1 MTAILRESLDVALV
15 SMPYPPLNQPSMAL
29 GLLVSALR
37 GEGMAAAALYPCLD
51 FAEEIGL
58 DAYSFVSDSKQE
70 YLVGE
75 WTFAPAAF
83 GADAPQ
89 DPGYLDRLLAQPVTR
104 AVLARNPALGD
115 PRVLLERIRAAAD
128 PFVARIA
135 REIVATGVRIV
146 GCTSTFTQH
155 VPSLALLRHVK
166 ALDPSIITMIGG
178 ANCEGV
184 MGVAAKR
191 AFDWVDYVVSGEAD
205 LLLPILCGR
214 VLDGTAGEGDLPEG
228 VIGVDHPALSGAAP
242 APRVAIEDMDLTP
255 APDFDDY
262 FAALSAS
269 PLTDCIVPGLAMET
283 SRGCWWGAK
292 HHCTFCG
299 LNGGN
304 MAFRSKPADRVLA
317 ELDTLADRHGI
328 TKFNIVDNIL
338 DLGYIKSLLP
348 RLARPQPY
356 TLFYETKANL
366 RREQLETIAA
376 AGIRRLQPGIE
387 NMHDAILKLV
397 DKGTTGLLNLR
408 LLKWARELGIFI
420 TWNFLWDVPG
430 EQDAWYEEMA
440 AWLPRVSHL
449 QPPGIDRIQFHRFSP
464 YHMRSAQFG
473 LTLEPF
479 HSYAAVYPVSGRD
492 LRDLAYYHQDVAR
505 RPAVEVMA
513 ERPGLKATVRAVAL
527 WNRAWLAEE
536 PERPVLL
543 VERAGDGT
551 AVVVDT
557 RPGFAGRAALDALD
571 LTLLDACGDIRAE
584 ATLAGLV
591 DRDPAA
597 VAAGLARL
605 DALGL
610 VLRQSGNVMSL
621 VLREVT
627 PIPDAQEDFPGG
639 YVDLDRWHAQQD
651 RAQAPVTQ
659 VA

>member
-37 GEGMAAAALYPCLD
+37 SEGMAATALYPCLD

-58 DAYSFVSDSKQE
+58 DAYGFVSDSKQE

-89 DPGYLDRLLAQPVTR
+89 DPGYLDRLMAQPVTR

-115 PRVLLERIRAAAD
+115 ARVLLERIRAAAD

-166 ALDPSIITMIGG
+166 ALDPSITTMIGG

-205 LLLPILCGR
+205 LLLPILCRR
-214 VLDGTAGEGDLPEG
+214 VLDGTAGQGDLPEG
-228 VIGVDHPALSGAAP
+228 VIGAEHPALTGAAP

-479 HSYAAVYPVSGRD
+479 HSYAAVYPVSDCD
-492 LRDLAYYHQDVAR
+492 LRDLAYYHQDVTR

-527 WNRAWLAEE
+527 WNRAWMAPE

-543 VERAGDGT
+543 VERADDGT

-557 RPGFAGRAALDALD
+557 RPGFGGRGVLDALD

-584 ATLAGLV
+584 ATLAALI
-591 DRDPAA
+591 DQDAQA
-597 VAAGLARL
+597 VATALARL

-627 PIPDAQEDFPGG
+627 PIPDGQEDFPGG
-639 YVDLDRWHAQQD
+639 YVDLDRWHARQD
-651 RAQAPVTQ
+651 RAEAPVTQ

>member
-1 MTAILRESLDVALV
+1 MAILRESLDIALV

-29 GLLVSALR
+29 GLLVAALR
-37 GEGMAAAALYPCLD
+37 GDGMAATALYPCLD

-83 GADAPQ
+83 GADAPD

-104 AVLARNPALGD
+104 AVLQRNPALGD
-115 PRVLLERIRAAAD
+115 PRLLLERIRAAAD
-128 PFVARIA
+128 PFVARLA

-155 VPSLALLRHVK
+155 VPSLALLHHVK
-166 ALDPSIITMIGG
+166 ILDPSITTMIGG
-178 ANCEGV
+178 ANCEGL
-184 MGVAAKR
+184 MGVATKR
-191 AFDWVDYVVSGEAD
+191 AFDWVDFVVSGEAD
-205 LLLPILCGR
+205 LLLPVLCRR
-214 VLDGTAGEGDLPEG
+214 VLDGTAGQGDLPEG
-228 VIGVDHPALSGAAP
+228 VIGADHPALVGAAP
-242 APRVAIEDMDLTP
+242 APRVAIDDMDLTP

-269 PLTDCIVPGLAMET
+269 PLTTCIVPGLAMET

-317 ELDTLADRHGI
+317 ELDALADRYGI

-348 RLARPQPY
+348 QLARPAPY

-366 RREQLETIAA
+366 RRDQLETIAA

-430 EQDAWYEEMA
+430 EQDAWYAEMA
-440 AWLPRVSHL
+440 AWLPRVAHL

-479 HSYAAVYPVSGRD
+479 HSYAAVYPVSTPD

-513 ERPGLKATVRAVAL
+513 ERPGLKATVREVAL
-527 WNRAWLAEE
+527 WNRAWLRPE
-536 PERPVLL
+536 PARPVLL
-543 VERAGDGT
+543 LVRNADGG
-551 AVVVDT
+551 AMVIDT
-557 RPGFAGRAALDALD
+557 RPAFAGQHALDALD
-571 LTLLDACGDIRAE
+571 LRLLDACSDIRAE
-584 ATLAGLV
+584 ATLAALI
-591 DRDPAA
+591 DAA
-597 VAAGLARL
+597 SGPVAASLARL
-605 DALGL
+605 DDAGL

-621 VLREVT
+621 VLRELVS
-627 PIPDAQEDFPGG
+627 IPDGQEDFPGG
-639 YVDLDRWHAQQD
+639 YVDLDRWYAQQD
-651 RAQAPVTQ
+651 GPQPAIATF
-659 VA
+659 A